1 MNKNSEKIAR
11 IEKFL
16 EEIGVK
22 VVYSDEI
29 SDSYC
34 DLYWYE
40 VHVPRSSS
48 EESKL
53 FSLLHEGGHFIIE
66 ADERYLPPAA
76 DSIDV
81 VINEVLAW
89 DAGLE
94 IAEVCFIPIDREMYY
109 DTAKSSITKYMNLY
123 KESGKKD
130 E

>member
-1 MNKNSEKIAR
+1 MHTQAEKITR

-16 EEIGVK
+16 DDIGIR

-40 VHVPRSSS
+40 VHIPKSSND
-48 EESKL
+48 ESKL

-66 ADERYLPPAA
+66 ADERYLPQDA

-94 IAEVCFIPIDREMYY
+94 IAELCLLPIDRELYY
-109 DTAKSSITKYMNLY
+109 ETAKVSITKYMNLY
-123 KESGKKD
+123 KGK